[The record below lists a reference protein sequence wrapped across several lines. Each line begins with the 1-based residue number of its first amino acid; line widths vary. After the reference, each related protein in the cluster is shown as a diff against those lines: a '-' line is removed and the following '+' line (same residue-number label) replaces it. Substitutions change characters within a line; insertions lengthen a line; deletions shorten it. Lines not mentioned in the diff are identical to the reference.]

1 MNSAVDWALPALNGL
16 AAASLGPAGTAA
28 VADASHRI
36 EQDLAR
42 DPYAV
47 GLPGASSVSRTAVEP
62 PLVVEF
68 EIIEDDK
75 VVRIT
80 RVWSI
85 V

>member
-1 MNSAVDWALPALNGL
+1 MNYTVDWDLAVNGL
-16 AAASLGPAGTAA
+16 AAASLGRAGRAA
-28 VADASHRI
+28 VADASHQL

-42 DPYAV
+42 DPHAV
-47 GLPGASSVSRTAVEP
+47 GLPMTSPVSRVAVEP
-62 PLVVEF
+62 PLVAEF

-80 RVWSI
+80 SVWSI